1 MRLAKVDCGK
11 LRSLGRYA
19 LCTKCAWRF
28 SFPVRLGSLPLVV
41 SATQPDTRSENLCH
55 PCGTVLEG
63 IPGRYRVG
71 HLGLFCGKLFQLQLC
86 PQRLPF
92 RHSRLK
98 AQFMCDK
105 IKPRDTFQSVSPIH
119 TNRHTRA
126 QKGPG
131 TRTHRRR

>member
-1 MRLAKVDCGK
+1 M
-11 LRSLGRYA
+11 
-19 LCTKCAWRF
+19 
-28 SFPVRLGSLPLVV
+28 RLGSLPLVMSV
-41 SATQPDTRSENLCH
+41 TLPFTRSENLCH

-98 AQFMCDK
+98 AQFTCGK
-105 IKPRDTFQSVSPIH
+105 IKPRDTVQSVSPIH
-119 TNRHTRA
+119 ANRHTHA

-131 TRTHRRR
+131 RTHRHR